1 MSEPTVPVP
10 APLPSHI
17 PSGQAPGTTLE
28 HVEAQVT
35 ETPTVVLPFVG
46 TIVDLRE
53 PVEVAEAL
61 THVREVKRQLDE
73 LRALLEGVLRL
84 EAQKQGTKTLHLGA
98 LDAVISGGPKNEY
111 DPEQLMESLRAAG
124 MPEERI
130 AEVVVQTVTYNVK
143 LLVLKHAAGANPNYA
158 AAEAAARVVV
168 DAPYRVSVKGAR

>member
-1 MSEPTVPVP
+1 LDPVP

-28 HVEAQVT
+28 HVEAQIN

-84 EAQKQGTKTLHLGA
+84 EAQKQGTKTLHLGPM
-98 LDAVISGGPKNEY
+98 DAVVSGGVKPEY
-111 DPEQLMESLRAAG
+111 DIELLQERLRAAG
-124 MPEERI
+124 LPEERLSE
-130 AEVVVQTVTYNVK
+130 AVVETVSYKVNQR
-143 LLVLKHAAGANPNYA
+143 VLKHIAGANPDYA
-158 AAEAAARVVV
+158 VAVEAARTWVESPWYVA
-168 DAPYRVSVKGAR
+168 VKGAR